1 MCVKGEESVGR
12 PGAQAGKS
20 VADQQS
26 SFMGFWG
33 KVGGRA
39 KRCPVPPYSA
49 YSGIWERGG
58 LRLPGTALPAGLGG
72 EGVHVE

>member
-1 MCVKGEESVGR
+1 VCVKGEESVGS
-12 PGAQAGKS
+12 PGAQGGKS

-39 KRCPVPPYSA
+39 KRCVLLSDPA
-49 YSGIWERGG
+49 YSGF
-58 LRLPGTALPAGLGG
+58 
-72 EGVHVE
+72 